1 MGDYENILAAQ
12 PNERAR
18 LRAAVIGR
26 LGNLTGQSVDR
37 GLFRATITDGPFLSD
52 RTVTLSI
59 RITRISNGND
69 VTPANLNPITIVN
82 PPILVPDPAG
92 TIDLGEDRGMHR
104 LAPQAA
110 LLAIL
115 RGLA

>member
-1 MGDYENILAAQ
+1 MGDYEDILAAQ
-12 PNERAR
+12 PGDRAR

-26 LGNLTGQSVDR
+26 LGNLTGQSIDR
-37 GLFRATITDGPFLSD
+37 GLFRLTITHGPVVTG

-59 RITRISNGND
+59 RVTRISNGND

-104 LAPQAA
+104 LAPLAA
-110 LLAIL
+110 LLDII